1 MVILDGKSLAGKIIA
16 GLKDEFSRLTKRPTL
31 AVVVVGE
38 DLVIRRFIE
47 QKKKIAEE
55 LGVDFRTYEYPADIS
70 TNELRKRI
78 ATIVHDADPNGI
90 IIQLPLTGHIN
101 TQYILNSIPPEKDVD
116 VLSARAVGD
125 FSVGKSKV
133 LPPVVGAIAAFFEEY
148 GIDYRKKHVVVVGAG
163 RLVGKPVALWLANE
177 KVSFT
182 VVDENTSDIT
192 PFVKGADI
200 IISGVGKPGLITGD
214 MIKEGAVVIDAGAS
228 ESSPSTGSGRQATL
242 VGDVDFDSVSKKA
255 SHLTP
260 VPGGVGPLTVAMI
273 YKNLLTLATR
283 K

>member
-214 MIKEGAVVIDAGAS
+214 MI
-228 ESSPSTGSGRQATL
+228 
-242 VGDVDFDSVSKKA
+242 
-255 SHLTP
+255 
-260 VPGGVGPLTVAMI
+260 
-273 YKNLLTLATR
+273 
-283 K
+283 